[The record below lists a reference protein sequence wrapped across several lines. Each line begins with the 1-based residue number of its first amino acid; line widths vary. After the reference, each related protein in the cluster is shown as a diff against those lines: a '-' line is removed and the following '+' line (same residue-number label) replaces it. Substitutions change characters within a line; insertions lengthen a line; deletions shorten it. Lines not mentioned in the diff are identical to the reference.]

1 MVTLDSMQNGSDEEV
16 LALVSENEE
25 FFGLLI
31 RRYENRMLGYVR
43 KITGGSTET
52 AEDIVQNIFIK
63 AYVNIYSF
71 NKEQKFSSWLYGIAH
86 NECIDYWRK
95 NKKHSGVIS
104 LDTSEEIM
112 AALKSEDDLF
122 LGAQQ
127 QWDAQIIRRALDGVP
142 NKYKEVL
149 ILRFLEDRSYEDIA
163 QILKKPVSTVGT
175 LVRRAKRIFAE
186 KMKQEKI

>member
-1 MVTLDSMQNGSDEEV
+1 MQNGSDEEV